1 MFTMKIWHEKISHF
15 DEFYILS
22 IQLSLSFILSFS
34 LSNTTIDRII
44 FARQVLTDCV
54 KIGYKLILKMKF
66 RLFWDDIYLSSNW
79 PFLWFS

>member
-1 MFTMKIWHEKISHF
+1 MFTMKIWHEKISHL

-22 IQLSLSFILSFS
+22 IQLSLSISISLSFILSFS

-54 KIGYKLILKMKF
+54 KIGYKLILKNEIQIIL
-66 RLFWDDIYLSSNW
+66 RWYLS
-79 PFLWFS
+79 FI